1 MSSYTIFNQKVTE
14 FMNDLILAYPEIE
27 QFKSLKA
34 AFTVLKNVSEQT
46 PLKYYNKY
54 VVAKYRQQIKD
65 RDEDFFL
72 KCKDYEDIKDVSSQ
86 PEYWEDFL
94 EQLKTMWVP
103 MSQENKE
110 AIWNYFTILTVLAE
124 KALV

>member
-54 VVAKYRQQIKD
+54 VVAKYRKQIKE
-65 RDEDFFL
+65 RDEEFFL
-72 KCKDYEDIKDVSSQ
+72 KCKDYDDIKDVSAT

-94 EQLKTMWVP
+94 EQLKIMWATM
-103 MSQENKE
+103 SADNKE
-110 AIWNYFTILTVLAE
+110 AIWNYFTILTLLAE
-124 KALV
+124 KVAV